1 MIRRDLKNMKKRRAA
16 ICFLM
21 VFIMSFTLLPSG
33 VFAAQND
40 SLKAKQQLA
49 EQSRKFDEDKEKQE
63 EETKAS
69 ETSAKD
75 ASKNTAKQDADT
87 LRMPELSEEAPSDI
101 DGTVIKRDEN
111 STTYQ
116 TGKNSYVTRIS
127 SEPLLYTDEKGREKE
142 IDNTLKKSW
151 LCQQGKCLRDQ
162 AAEKRKGSH
171 HRSGRLPDP
180 FKAALCKPERR
191 GRTG

>member
-1 MIRRDLKNMKKRRAA
+1 MIKRDLKNMKKRRAA

-101 DGTVIKRDEN
+101 DGTVI
-111 STTYQ
+111 
-116 TGKNSYVTRIS
+116 
-127 SEPLLYTDEKGREKE
+127 
-142 IDNTLKKSW
+142 
-151 LCQQGKCLRDQ
+151 
-162 AAEKRKGSH
+162 
-171 HRSGRLPDP
+171 
-180 FKAALCKPERR
+180 
-191 GRTG
+191 

>member
-75 ASKNTAKQDADT
+75 A
-87 LRMPELSEEAPSDI
+87 LRIRQSRMRTPFACRSFLRKLLL
-101 DGTVIKRDEN
+101 T
-111 STTYQ
+111 ST
-116 TGKNSYVTRIS
+116 G
-127 SEPLLYTDEKGREKE
+127 L
-142 IDNTLKKSW
+142 
-151 LCQQGKCLRDQ
+151 
-162 AAEKRKGSH
+162 
-171 HRSGRLPDP
+171 
-180 FKAALCKPERR
+180 
-191 GRTG
+191 

>member
-49 EQSRKFDEDKEKQE
+49 EQSRKFDEDKEKQK

-69 ETSAKD
+69 EASAKD
-75 ASKNTAKQDADT
+75 ASKNTAKQEDT
-87 LRMPELSEEAPSDI
+87 LRMPELSEEIEEPE
-101 DGTVIKRDEN
+101 GKVIEKD
-111 STTYQ
+111 SGSITYQ
-116 TGKNSYVTRIS
+116 TGENSYVTRITA
-127 SEPLLYTDEKGREKE
+127 EPL
-142 IDNTLKKSW
+142 S
-151 LCQQGKCLRDQ
+151 
-162 AAEKRKGSH
+162 
-171 HRSGRLPDP
+171 
-180 FKAALCKPERR
+180 
-191 GRTG
+191 

>member
-49 EQSRKFDEDKEKQE
+49 EQSKKFDEDKEKQD

-87 LRMPELSEEAPSDI
+87 LRMPELSEEIEEPE
-101 DGTVIKRDEN
+101 GKVIEKD
-111 STTYQ
+111 SGSITYQ
-116 TGKNSYVTRIS
+116 TGENSYVTRITA
-127 SEPLLYTDEKGREKE
+127 EPLSYTDERV
-142 IDNTLKKSW
+142 
-151 LCQQGKCLRDQ
+151 
-162 AAEKRKGSH
+162 EKR
-171 HRSGRLPDP
+171 RSTIP
-180 FKAALCKPERR
+180 
-191 GRTG
+191 